1 MNITLKVQ
9 KTVKISNELTS
20 ESTPAFRKMT
30 DEVTLGAKRLFVKK
44 MTDKLKLRPKRHFVK

>member
-1 MNITLKVQ
+1 MYNFKGT

-30 DEVTLGAKRLFVKK
+30 DEVTLGAKRLS
-44 MTDKLKLRPKRHFVK
+44 